1 LKDGGSFTEFSNRF
15 KFYLND
21 SVGILIYLLGFF
33 YSRLLFGEF
42 SLVLTGLEK
51 KMGLIII
58 LIGALIRL
66 LNSFIV
72 MSKMVVFKEFFCGN
86 GGFELIDRGLF
97 VTKLEIV

>member
-33 YSRLLFGEF
+33 FYSRLLFGEF

-51 KMGLIII
+51 KLGLIII

-72 MSKMVVFKEFFCGN
+72 MSKMVVFKEFFVEMGALN
-86 GGFELIDRGLF
+86 
-97 VTKLEIV
+97 

>member
-1 LKDGGSFTEFSNRF
+1 
-15 KFYLND
+15 
-21 SVGILIYLLGFF
+21 
-33 YSRLLFGEF
+33 LFGEF

-72 MSKMVVFKEFFCGN
+72 MSKMVVFKEFFVEMGALN
-86 GGFELIDRGLF
+86 
-97 VTKLEIV
+97 